1 MKYIGLIIGLEENR
15 AVVLTAESKVM
26 GIKKSEGMFLGQKV
40 FFSHNDILTVK
51 RRRINFYMPAIA
63 GVAALLMFVF
73 GYFKFFY
80 GSETLVFI
88 DVDINP
94 SIEFAVDGKSV
105 VKDVHPINKEANA
118 LTQNLDLENI
128 PFSEALKKY
137 IDKAIKEGYLNE
149 KKENSNYILVS
160 AALNPKSSEY
170 KKSRVN
176 TEKKLDSELENLKD
190 DLHKVY
196 SRRFNFEIVKV
207 PEYYKE
213 KSMEKN
219 ISLGKYM
226 VYEKIREKGTSIT
239 IEEIQSGNL
248 YDLLHKNGLYPLN
261 EKSID
266 ILPEATPVKV
276 GDTITYH
283 SPVIPTPSVATNTQ
297 VIMSTHAVSNTPQ
310 SKFTPEATGKVKVT
324 PDIYKT
330 PEYYATPTFTLK
342 PTHKI
347 IPTDI
352 PKAADIAQYN
362 FENGLQGFKTTN
374 AIEFYNSSDNAFAG
388 NKSLK
393 IRMRSG
399 EDEYIDTSNVD
410 PSIKHG
416 TTITFHV
423 WIPETT
429 EITAVEAFYQDSH
442 WEWTGNWNF
451 YTQLTPNSWNTIKLK
466 VQDNE
471 PLPIRRIGV
480 KIAAQNK
487 KFSGYVYIDS
497 ISWD

>member
-1 MKYIGLIIGLEENR
+1 MGL
-15 AVVLTAESKVM
+15 
-26 GIKKSEGMFLGQKV
+26 KKSEGMFLGQKV

-51 RRRINFYMPAIA
+51 RRKINFYKPAIA
-63 GVAALLMFVF
+63 GVAALLMLIFS
-73 GYFKFFY
+73 YFKFFNS
-80 GSETLVFI
+80 SETLLFI

-105 VKDVHPINKEANA
+105 VKDVHPINKEADA

-128 PFSEALKKY
+128 PLTEALIKY
-137 IDKAIKEGYLNE
+137 IDKAIEDGYLNDR
-149 KKENSNYILVS
+149 KENSNYLLVS
-160 AALNPKSSEY
+160 AALNSKSSEF
-170 KKSRVN
+170 KKNRLN

-190 DLHKVY
+190 DLLNIY
-196 SRRFNFEIVKV
+196 SRKFNFEILKV
-207 PEYYKE
+207 PEYYKQ

-219 ISLGKYM
+219 ISMGKYM

-248 YDLLHKNGLYPLN
+248 YNLLHQNGLYPLS
-261 EKSID
+261 EKSTNIS
-266 ILPEATPVKV
+266 PETTPV
-276 GDTITYH
+276 
-283 SPVIPTPSVATNTQ
+283 S
-297 VIMSTHAVSNTPQ
+297 MSTYAVSQTPQ
-310 SKFTPEATGKVKVT
+310 SIFTPEATGKAEVT
-324 PDIYKT
+324 PTPTYYKT
-330 PEYYATPTFTLK
+330 PSITSE

-347 IPTDI
+347 KPSDI
-352 PKAADIAQYN
+352 PKVTDLAQYN
-362 FENGLQGFKTTN
+362 FENGFQGFKVSN

-388 NKSLK
+388 TKSLK

-410 PSIKHG
+410 PSITHG

-429 EITAVEAFYQDSH
+429 EITAVEPFYQDAD

-451 YTQLTPNSWNTIKLK
+451 YSQLTPNSWNTIKLK
-466 VQDNE
+466 VLEDE

-480 KIAAQNK
+480 KIAAQGKN
-487 KFSGYVYIDS
+487 FSGYVYIDS
-497 ISWD
+497 ISWE